1 MILIQSILLILAG
14 IVGVLWGAD
23 CFTDNAARMARRLK
37 ISQMVIGLTVV
48 AFGTSAPEFFV
59 SLASAVKGTSS
70 MALGNVIGSNIFNI
84 LIIVGVSALLFP
96 IMIPRSAVV
105 RDLPVTV
112 VSSLLLIFFCTDG
125 EVARW
130 EALCFVLLFVLYI
143 AFTLYCSPKEAMVAS
158 ITDEGVN
165 SEKGLLV
172 TLLLVVVGLVC
183 LVFAS
188 TLFVDGAK
196 MLAKQCG
203 VSDAV
208 IGLTVVA
215 GGTSLPELAT
225 SIVAARKGQSAMAIG
240 NVLGSCVFNI
250 LFIIGITGIVSPLSA
265 QGITTFDM
273 AVMGASTLLLWLF
286 SYTQFRISRTEG
298 MVLSLIFMAYMTWIL
313 FHI

>member
-1 MILIQSILLILAG
+1 
-14 IVGVLWGAD
+14 
-23 CFTDNAARMARRLK
+23 
-37 ISQMVIGLTVV
+37 
-48 AFGTSAPEFFV
+48 
-59 SLASAVKGTSS
+59 
-70 MALGNVIGSNIFNI
+70 
-84 LIIVGVSALLFP
+84 
-96 IMIPRSAVV
+96 
-105 RDLPVTV
+105 
-112 VSSLLLIFFCTDG
+112 
-125 EVARW
+125 
-130 EALCFVLLFVLYI
+130 
-143 AFTLYCSPKEAMVAS
+143 MVAS

-165 SEKGLLV
+165 TEKGLLV
-172 TLLLVVVGLVC
+172 TLLVVVVGLVC

>member
-1 MILIQSILLILAG
+1 
-14 IVGVLWGAD
+14 
-23 CFTDNAARMARRLK
+23 
-37 ISQMVIGLTVV
+37 
-48 AFGTSAPEFFV
+48 
-59 SLASAVKGTSS
+59 
-70 MALGNVIGSNIFNI
+70 
-84 LIIVGVSALLFP
+84 
-96 IMIPRSAVV
+96 
-105 RDLPVTV
+105 
-112 VSSLLLIFFCTDG
+112 
-125 EVARW
+125 
-130 EALCFVLLFVLYI
+130 
-143 AFTLYCSPKEAMVAS
+143 
-158 ITDEGVN
+158 
-165 SEKGLLV
+165 
-172 TLLLVVVGLVC
+172 
-183 LVFAS
+183 
-188 TLFVDGAK
+188 